1 MIRNTTI
8 NTSVSTGCVAMQD
21 PLHEQGIWWV
31 ELHRMVVT
39 HKSPVWTLMLQPA
52 GAWAPCW
59 SDRSENGSLFLDS
72 CSHNNEAGDQPRR
85 NERQSSPRQCHFSLL
100 RNGRGS
106 DVATLPPR
114 TWARTWM
121 TSCTVATSLPVF
133 LPHHGRT
140 RDRGTGRLCGKL
152 SC

>member
-39 HKSPVWTLMLQPA
+39 HKSPAWTLMLQPA

-59 SDRSENGSLFLDS
+59 SNRCENGSLFLDS
-72 CSHNNEAGDQPRR
+72 CSHNNEAGDQPRHS
-85 NERQSSPRQCHFSLL
+85 ERQSSPRQCHFSLL

-106 DVATLPPR
+106 DVATLPHARGLGMDDVMHSSYFSARLSAASWSYPR
-114 TWARTWM
+114 QRYRAFVR
-121 TSCTVATSLPVF
+121 
-133 LPHHGRT
+133 
-140 RDRGTGRLCGKL
+140 
-152 SC
+152 